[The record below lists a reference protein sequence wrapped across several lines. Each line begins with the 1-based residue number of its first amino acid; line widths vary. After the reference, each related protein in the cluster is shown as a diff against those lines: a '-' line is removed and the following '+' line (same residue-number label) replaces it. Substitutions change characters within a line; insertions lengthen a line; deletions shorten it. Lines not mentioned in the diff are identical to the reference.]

1 MSVDL
6 NTLSPAELQ
15 ALIEQARHRMSAI
28 ASSHAQ
34 ETRDKLLSIAKAAG
48 YDLLELFGI
57 NKGGKGGKRGAGT
70 PAPKIVKYR
79 HPENATQTWAG
90 RGKRPRWVN
99 EWLNAGGSLE
109 ALLIK

>member
-15 ALIEQARHRMSAI
+15 ALIDQARNRMSAI

-57 NKGGKGGKRGAGT
+57 GKGGKGKRGGSA
-70 PAPKIVKYR
+70 PAAKIVKYR

-99 EWLNAGGSLE
+99 EWLGAGGSLE
-109 ALLIK
+109 ALLAK

>member
-15 ALIEQARHRMSAI
+15 ALIDQARNRMTAI

-57 NKGGKGGKRGAGT
+57 AKAKGKRGAA
-70 PAPKIVKYR
+70 PATSKIVKYR
-79 HPENATQTWAG
+79 HPENSAQTWAG

-99 EWLNAGGSLE
+99 EWVSAGGSLE
-109 ALLIK
+109 ALLAK